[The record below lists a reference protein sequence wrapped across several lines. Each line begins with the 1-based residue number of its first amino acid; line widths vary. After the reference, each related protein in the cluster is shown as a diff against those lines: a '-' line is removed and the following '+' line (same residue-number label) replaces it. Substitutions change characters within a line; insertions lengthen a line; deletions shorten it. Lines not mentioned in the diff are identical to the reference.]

1 MGVVIDKANRTATRM
16 LRQSC
21 CHGQLCHFGHFVFCF
36 VWNEAKPLYKIFFTF
51 CNPNFLSLSLA
62 LGFELTMDNNG
73 HPILSQYYVAG
84 PIVSLH

>member
-16 LRQSC
+16 LLQSC
-21 CHGQLCHFGHFVFCF
+21 CHGQWSFYYFLFCLERS
-36 VWNEAKPLYKIFFTF
+36 EAPVQNILHL
-51 CNPNFLSLSLA
+51 FLSLSLA
-62 LGFELTMDNNG
+62 YKLAISCFDLTMDNG